1 MAYSNIAL
9 LCPTSNNK
17 LSVVVGFNGA
27 ESNLTSTNALFGN
40 STKTI
45 AMPEN
50 ETFVDAIVESASTD
64 DSNIVNYTLIVST
77 SGGTYKSTNGG

>member
-1 MAYSNIAL
+1 MYSSRFENCGATSKGVADIKFADESLAYSNIAL

-40 STKTI
+40 ITKTI

-50 ETFVDAIVESASTD
+50 ETFVDAIVESAS
-64 DSNIVNYTLIVST
+64 S
-77 SGGTYKSTNGG
+77 